1 MREAIL
7 VFGAARG
14 KLPPSR
20 LQLGAAAVDGRLRA
34 CKLTFGGIHARL
46 RLGALLGKLGTP
58 LRDLL
63 GNARGLRVYLRD
75 GGLKLRHDIVR
86 ARRLCLRELLDE
98 HRTLSHGG
106 VIACLG
112 GVELGLGSRELLLG
126 SRALGVELRPPAI
139 DLRLSAR
146 KVASARV
153 DGRLRARELCS
164 SVVEL
169 RLRVVKFRLSIVE
182 LLERIGALGLEVGSA
197 LVKFRLRIG
206 PNAVKTR
213 GQKIVG
219 NTVDARCRRIDK

>member
-58 LRDLL
+58 LRNLL

-86 ARRLCLRELLDE
+86 ARRLRLRELLDE
-98 HRTLSHGG
+98 HRPLGHGG
-106 VIACLG
+106 IIARLG
-112 GVELGLGSRELLLG
+112 GVKLGLRSRELFLG
-126 SRALGVELRPPAI
+126 SCALGVELRPPAI

-146 KVASARV
+146 KIASTRV
-153 DGRLRARELCS
+153 DSRLRARELRS
-164 SVVEL
+164 RIVEL
-169 RLRVVKFRLSIVE
+169 RLRVVKFHLSIVE
-182 LLERIGALGLEVGSA
+182 LLECIGALGLEVGTA

-213 GQKIVG
+213 GQKITG
-219 NTVDARCRRIDK
+219 DTVDARCRRINK